1 MRARSLDI
9 GWVYLFAAV
18 GLSLVA
24 LSLRGNICSSVTH
37 PEIPD
42 TYTLQNYPTLFGDSD
57 PSTQGW
63 EAIFQERVPGARGQP
78 HQTLE
83 RAGHFWQ
90 EDCGDEAARIIVQ
103 WIEATA

>member
-1 MRARSLDI
+1 
-9 GWVYLFAAV
+9 
-18 GLSLVA
+18 
-24 LSLRGNICSSVTH
+24 
-37 PEIPD
+37 
-42 TYTLQNYPTLFGDSD
+42 
-57 PSTQGW
+57 
-63 EAIFQERVPGARGQP
+63 VPGARGQP